1 MKHRTKEEIEEMARK
16 AAKRDIALLRECGLP
31 VTLELVRAM
40 ARKAAE
46 AQAEAALSVPDQE
59 QEKPDASTERR
70 S

>member
-16 AAKRDIALLRECGLP
+16 AAKRDIALLRERGLP

-46 AQAEAALSVPDQE
+46 AQAEADLSVPDQK